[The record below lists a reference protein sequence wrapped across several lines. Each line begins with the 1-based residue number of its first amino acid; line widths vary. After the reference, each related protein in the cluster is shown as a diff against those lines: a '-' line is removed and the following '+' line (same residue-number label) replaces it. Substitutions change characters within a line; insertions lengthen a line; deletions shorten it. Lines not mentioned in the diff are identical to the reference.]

1 MYQRI
6 LVPVDGSTSSSRG
19 LDEAVMLAKL
29 TGASLRLVH
38 VVDALSFTA
47 CLEKGAACTDDVV
60 PTLKKAGQEILEQA
74 RASVAASGIAVDT
87 LLCESLAVRTST
99 LVVEEANAW
108 NADLIVI
115 GAHGRRGTRQ
125 WMLGSDA
132 EQILRVS
139 PMPVLLVRLPGTE
152 SSGVLRRKSAAP
164 FAGGQ
169 IDAP

>member
-6 LVPVDGSTSSSRG
+6 LVPVDGSTSSSRA
-19 LDEAVMLAKL
+19 LDEAVKLAKL

-38 VVDALSFTA
+38 VVDVLSLTESVEA
-47 CLEKGAACTDDVV
+47 GVVYTRDVMS
-60 PTLKKAGQEILEQA
+60 TLKKAGQEILEQG
-74 RASVAASGIAVDT
+74 RALVAGSGIAVDT
-87 LLCESLAVRTST
+87 LLCESFALRTSA

-115 GAHGRRGTRQ
+115 GTHGRRGMRR

-139 PMPVLLVRLPGTE
+139 PVPVLLVREPGTE
-152 SSGVLRRKSAAP
+152 LSGVPRRKFAAP
-164 FAGGQ
+164 LASGE